1 MRILHLVT
9 VFAFMSILS
18 TPVLQAQEQ
27 VGSGL
32 DADYERE
39 EVHVRVLEIHDGDLL
54 LDGRVLPTS
63 NLPGG
68 LRLDGIE
75 MTYRFSGPVTP
86 VLEIDGEVYVL
97 AGERLIRMDDAAP
110 NRANVYFL
118 GQPEM
123 NVRVAPV
130 TGAGA
135 AMAPLPILDDELEQA
150 GELAYLRQLS
160 FRDRTLFNQI
170 QREQSVELETFRLAG
185 EYRRANGTA
194 DQSRI
199 EDELRDKLDES
210 FELKQQIRTDE
221 IAQAESQI
229 IELRGLLDER
239 SARKDQIIER
249 RLRELIGKRGH

>member
-1 MRILHLVT
+1 MRNLHFVT
-9 VFAFMSILS
+9 VFAFLSLLS
-18 TPVLQAQEQ
+18 TPVLQAQERPA
-27 VGSGL
+27 SNA
-32 DADYERE
+32 ADE
-39 EVHVRVLEIHDGDLL
+39 EVRVRVLEIHDGDLK
-54 LDGRVLPTS
+54 LDGIVLPTD

-75 MTYRFSGPVTP
+75 MTYHFSGPVTP

-97 AGERLIRMDDAAP
+97 AGERLIRMEDAAP

-123 NVRVAPV
+123 NARVAPV
-130 TGAGA
+130 TRAGA
-135 AMAPLPILDDELEQA
+135 AMAPSPVLDDDLEQA
-150 GELAYLRQLS
+150 GERAYLRQLS

-185 EYRRANGTA
+185 EYRRANDPD

-199 EDELRDKLDES
+199 EDALRDKLGES
-210 FELKQQIRTDE
+210 FELKQQIRADE
-221 IAQAESQI
+221 IAQAETQI
-229 IELRGLLDER
+229 SELRGLLDER

>member
-9 VFAFMSILS
+9 VLSFLSFLS
-18 TPVLQAQEQ
+18 TSVLQAQEQ
-27 VGSGL
+27 ERPAS
-32 DADYERE
+32 DADNE
-39 EVHVRVLEIHDGDLL
+39 EVHVRVLEIHDGDLM
-54 LDGRVLPTS
+54 LDGRVLPTG

-75 MTYRFSGPVTP
+75 MTYHFSGPVTP

-97 AGERLIRMDDAAP
+97 DGERLIRMDDAAP

-123 NVRVAPV
+123 NARSVPV
-130 TGAGA
+130 TTVGA
-135 AMAPLPILDDELEQA
+135 AMAPSPAPGDELEQA
-150 GELAYLRQLS
+150 GEQAYLRQLS

-185 EYRRANGTA
+185 EYRRANDPA

-199 EDELRDKLDES
+199 EDELRDKLGES
-210 FELKQQIRTDE
+210 FELKQQIRADE

-229 IELRGLLDER
+229 NELRGLLDER
-239 SARKDQIIER
+239 SARKEQIVER
-249 RLRELIGKRGH
+249 RLRELIGKRGN